1 MSRLA
6 SRATALRIV
15 TGRPAGDVRA
25 LIRRVCPTP
34 EGAHAGGAG
43 RSGGTPARDAGW
55 AACAP
60 EPSGTPATR

>member
-1 MSRLA
+1 MR
-6 SRATALRIV
+6 
-15 TGRPAGDVRA
+15 
-25 LIRRVCPTP
+25 
-34 EGAHAGGAG
+34 GGAG